1 MSVAISVA
9 APAVGR
15 PYGVEPGQVYELGG
29 VGFEGYEAI
38 GDALPE
44 CPAVRMIYID
54 GRLTFVTTSRR
65 HDWIADRFGE
75 ITKAVALGCGVS
87 WEAAGRATFRRKGLG
102 AGIEGDRTFYFGAH
116 ARIMRGGINIDLEV
130 QPPPDLAVEVEVSHP
145 ADSAMLTWGR
155 LGVPEVW
162 RIHEEDWD
170 LSYWL
175 RHEDGSYAR
184 SARSLCLPML
194 STEDVTRQLRLA
206 EERISSDWFLG
217 LHAWVR
223 DVIAPRQ
230 AGQA

>member
-9 APAVGR
+9 APIVGR
-15 PYGVEPGQVYELGG
+15 PYGVGPGQVYELGG

-44 CPAVRMIYID
+44 CRSVKMIYLD

-65 HDWIADRFGE
+65 HDWLADRFGE
-75 ITKAVALGCGVS
+75 LVKAVALGCGVP
-87 WEAAGRATFRRKGLG
+87 WETAGRATFRRKGLG
-102 AGIEGDRTFYFGAH
+102 AGIEGDQTFYFGDH

-130 QPPPDLAVEVEVSHP
+130 QPPPDLAIEVEVTHP

-162 RIHEEDWD
+162 RFNEEDWT

-175 RHEDGSYAR
+175 RREDGSYAR
-184 SARSLCLPML
+184 ADRSACLPWL
-194 STEDVTRQLRLA
+194 TTEDVTTQLHLTEDLITSEWFVGLQTWVREVLVPRLA
-206 EERISSDWFLG
+206 G
-217 LHAWVR
+217 GA
-223 DVIAPRQ
+223 
-230 AGQA
+230 